1 MYHIFIGHSHLS
13 GGEHDVN
20 KLIAQRSY
28 QKGLLTMGAVFEKFL
43 ENRDIIARRLLPIK
57 GFFFFFSSPEKLR
70 DCP

>member
-13 GGEHDVN
+13 GGEHDVS

-43 ENRDIIARRLLPIK
+43 EN
-57 GFFFFFSSPEKLR
+57 
-70 DCP
+70 